1 MKNDLKLKIKVQD
14 QQMTF
19 WEIVKKED
27 TYIMFRA
34 SITSGKKNPD
44 GTWDNVSQNF
54 TCFCF
59 YGNAENNSRAE
70 TLLSL
75 KEKAKIK
82 VSGSLTM
89 LPEKRTAQGKNG
101 EYQEPIFSGFTFSID
116 TIELVD
122 GKANASGS
130 NNYAKESGKSDVD
143 NEKDCTTYSEI
154 NDDIPF

>member
-1 MKNDLKLKIKVQD
+1 MKNDLRLKIKVQD

-19 WEIVKKED
+19 WEIVKKES

-44 GTWDNVSQNF
+44 GTWDNISQNF

-59 YGNAENNSRAE
+59 YGNAENSSRVD
-70 TLLSL
+70 TLLNL
-75 KEKAKIK
+75 NQKAKIK

-101 EYQEPIFSGFTFSID
+101 EYQEPIFSNLTISVD

-122 GKANASGS
+122 DKANTSGS
-130 NNYAKESGKSDVD
+130 NNYAKASGKSDVD
-143 NEKDCTTYSEI
+143 NEKDYTTCSKI
-154 NDDIPF
+154 DDDIPF